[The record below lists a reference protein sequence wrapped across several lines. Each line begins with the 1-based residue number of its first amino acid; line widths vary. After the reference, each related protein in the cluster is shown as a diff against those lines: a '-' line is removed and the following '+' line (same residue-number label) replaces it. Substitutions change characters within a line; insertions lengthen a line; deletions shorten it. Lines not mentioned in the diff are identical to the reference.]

1 MNDVS
6 RIVVAGHVDH
16 GKSTLI
22 GRLMLDLGLLH
33 QSKIDEVI
41 ASSARRGTATEWSYV
56 LDSLQEE
63 RDQAI
68 TIDTTRLWFMH
79 RGRRYTIIDAPGHR
93 QFLANMLSGAS
104 EADAAVLVVDAA
116 AGIGEQT
123 LRHAYLLAFLG
134 IKHVIVALN
143 KVDLLA
149 DVEARYAELSRELR
163 AALHRTPP
171 AAIVPVS
178 ASLGT
183 NVVARADGMPWYSG
197 PTIAGAIEAI
207 RRVPAPL
214 ERAFRLDVQ
223 DVYRRD
229 GERVLVGTVASG
241 AIEAGAEAVLLP
253 AGVRV
258 RAQRLVRWPGGDA
271 TAAFAGESV
280 GIVLDGDRFAGRGDT
295 LAAWTLPPRTAERV
309 ALETFW
315 LDAQPPAPGERLRLK
330 RGTQAV
336 PVVVDGTPSVYD
348 IEAARDIGEFDAHG
362 ANQHGGAQHNIVR
375 HGGAQHNIVRLAVR
389 AATPVVFDR
398 RANDP
403 HGSRMVLLRGDRVV
417 AIGFTTDA
425 LAAPS
430 SAAAQ
435 AGRHG
440 LAEGAHRSDPL
451 APTEGE
457 ERAGPVALR
466 EREER
471 AGHHA
476 AIVWLTGLSGAG
488 KSTLARAVERRLFA
502 RGASVAVI
510 DGDGLRGTLNAD
522 LGFSDADRRESV
534 RRAAA
539 VAGALADAGQIVLVA
554 LIAPFAADRAAARE
568 NARHPFYEVHVDA
581 PLVTCERRDP
591 KGLYRR
597 ARSGELPGFTGI
609 DSPYEPPAAPDLVL
623 DTASLSLDH
632 AVDALTEFVAES
644 THLQP
649 TPAEHE
655 PARA

>member
-1 MNDVS
+1 VDDVS

-41 ASSARRGTATEWSYV
+41 ASSARRGTRTEWSYV

-68 TIDTTRLWFMH
+68 TIDTTRLWFTH
-79 RGRRYTIIDAPGHR
+79 RERRYTIIDAPGHR

-134 IKHVIVALN
+134 IRHVIVALN
-143 KVDLLA
+143 KIDLLD
-149 DVEARYAELSRELR
+149 DVERRYAELTRELR
-163 AALHRTPP
+163 TALHRTPP
-171 AAIVPVS
+171 AAIVPIS
-178 ASLGT
+178 ASLGL
-183 NVVARADGMPWYSG
+183 NVVARADSTPWYDG
-197 PTIAGAIEAI
+197 PTVAEAIEAI

-241 AIEAGAEAVLLP
+241 ALEAGADVVLLP

-258 RAQRLVRWPGGDA
+258 RAERLVRWPDGETRIA
-271 TAAFAGESV
+271 RAGESV
-280 GIVLDGDRFAGRGDT
+280 GVVLDGDRFAGRGDT
-295 LAAWTLPPRTAERV
+295 LAAWSIPPRTAQRV

-315 LDAQPPAPGERLRLK
+315 LDLRPPVPGERLRLK

-336 PVVVDGTPSVYD
+336 PVVVDGAPSVYD
-348 IEAARDIGEFDAHG
+348 IEAARDADERGE
-362 ANQHGGAQHNIVR
+362 
-375 HGGAQHNIVRLAVR
+375 AQHNIVRLAVR
-389 AATPVVFDR
+389 AATPIVFDR
-398 RANDP
+398 RADDP
-403 HGSRMVLLRGDRVV
+403 HGARTVLLRGDRVI

-425 LAAPS
+425 LAAAPALG
-430 SAAAQ
+430 AAA
-435 AGRHG
+435 H
-440 LAEGAHRSDPL
+440 
-451 APTEGE
+451 
-457 ERAGPVALR
+457 AGPVSLAQR
-466 EREER
+466 EHR
-471 AGHHA
+471 AGHRA

-488 KSTLARAVERRLFA
+488 KSTIARAVERRSFEH
-502 RGASVAVI
+502 GASIAVI
-510 DGDGLRGTLNAD
+510 DGDGLRSTLNAD
-522 LGFSDADRRESV
+522 LGFTDADRRESV

-539 VAGALADAGQIVLVA
+539 VAGALADTGQIVLVA
-554 LIAPFAADRAAARE
+554 LIAPFAADRAAARAG
-568 NARHPFYEVHVDA
+568 ARHAFYEVHVDA
-581 PLVTCERRDP
+581 PLATCEHRDP

-597 ARSGELPGFTGI
+597 ARSGELPAFTGI
-609 DSPYEPPAAPDLVL
+609 DSPYEPPDAPDLVL
-623 DTASLSLDH
+623 DTANLTVDH
-632 AVDALTEFVAES
+632 AADALAAFVEER
-644 THLQP
+644 TRLHP
-649 TPAEHE
+649 EE
-655 PARA
+655 VERERAVA

>member
-41 ASSARRGTATEWSYV
+41 ASSARRGTAPEWSYV

-68 TIDTTRLWFMH
+68 TIDTTRLWFTH
-79 RGRRYTIIDAPGHR
+79 RERRYNIIDAPGHR

-134 IKHVIVALN
+134 IGHVIVALN
-143 KVDLLA
+143 KIDLLDDA
-149 DVEARYAELSRELR
+149 QLRYAELARELR
-163 AALHRTPP
+163 TALHRTPP

-178 ASLGT
+178 ASLGL
-183 NVVARADGMPWYSG
+183 NVVTRAESTAWYAG
-197 PTIAGAIEAI
+197 PTIADAIEAI

-241 AIEAGAEAVLLP
+241 AIEAGADVVLLP

-258 RAQRLVRWPGGDA
+258 RAERLVRWPGGDTPVA
-271 TAAFAGESV
+271 WAGESV

-295 LAAWTLPPRTAERV
+295 LAAWTVPPRTAERV
-309 ALETFW
+309 ALEAFW

-336 PVVVDGTPSVYD
+336 PVVIDGAPAIYD
-348 IEAARDIGEFDAHG
+348 IESARDVG
-362 ANQHGGAQHNIVR
+362 AD
-375 HGGAQHNIVRLAVR
+375 GGAQHNIVRLAVR
-389 AATPVVFDR
+389 AAAPVVFDR
-398 RANDP
+398 RADDP

-425 LAAPS
+425 LAAPTA
-430 SAAAQ
+430 SAP
-435 AGRHG
+435 
-440 LAEGAHRSDPL
+440 AH
-451 APTEGE
+451 T
-457 ERAGPVALR
+457 GPVALA

-471 AGHHA
+471 AGHRA
-476 AIVWLTGLSGAG
+476 AIVWLTGLS
-488 KSTLARAVERRLFA
+488 
-502 RGASVAVI
+502 
-510 DGDGLRGTLNAD
+510 
-522 LGFSDADRRESV
+522 
-534 RRAAA
+534 
-539 VAGALADAGQIVLVA
+539 
-554 LIAPFAADRAAARE
+554 
-568 NARHPFYEVHVDA
+568 
-581 PLVTCERRDP
+581 
-591 KGLYRR
+591 
-597 ARSGELPGFTGI
+597 
-609 DSPYEPPAAPDLVL
+609 
-623 DTASLSLDH
+623 
-632 AVDALTEFVAES
+632 
-644 THLQP
+644 
-649 TPAEHE
+649 
-655 PARA
+655 

>member
-41 ASSARRGTATEWSYV
+41 ASSARRGGPTEWSYV

-68 TIDTTRLWFMH
+68 TIDTTRLWFTH
-79 RGRRYTIIDAPGHR
+79 RERRYNIIDAPGHR

-104 EADAAVLVVDAA
+104 EADAAILVVDAA

-134 IKHVIVALN
+134 IGHVIVALN
-143 KVDLLA
+143 KTDLLD
-149 DVEARYAELSRELR
+149 DVERRYAELARELR

-178 ASLGT
+178 ASLGH
-183 NVVARADGMPWYSG
+183 NVVTRAETMPWYAG
-197 PTIAGAIEAI
+197 PTIADAIEAI

-241 AIEAGAEAVLLP
+241 AIEAGADVVLLP

-258 RAQRLVRWPGGDA
+258 RAERLVRWPDGE
-271 TAAFAGESV
+271 TPAAWAGESV

-295 LAAWTLPPRTAERV
+295 LAAWTVPPRTAERV
-309 ALETFW
+309 VLETFW

-336 PVVVDGTPSVYD
+336 PVVVDGAPSVYD
-348 IEAARDIGEFDAHG
+348 IEAAREAALDAGDHG
-362 ANQHGGAQHNIVR
+362 GGAQY
-375 HGGAQHNIVRLAVR
+375 NIVRLAVR
-389 AATPVVFDR
+389 AAAPVVFDR
-398 RANDP
+398 RADDP

-425 LAAPS
+425 LAS
-430 SAAAQ
+430 SAISATAQ
-435 AGRHG
+435 
-440 LAEGAHRSDPL
+440 
-451 APTEGE
+451 
-457 ERAGPVALR
+457 AGPVALA
-466 EREER
+466 EREQR
-471 AGHHA
+471 AGHRA

-488 KSTLARAVERRLFA
+488 KSTIARAVERRLFA
-502 RGASVAVI
+502 RGVSVAVV

-522 LGFSDADRRESV
+522 LGFADADRRESV

-539 VAGALADAGQIVLVA
+539 AAGAIAETGQIVLVA
-554 LIAPFAADRAAARE
+554 LIAPFAADRAAARAS
-568 NARHPFYEVHVDA
+568 ARHPFYEVHVDA
-581 PLVTCERRDP
+581 PLDTCERRDP

-597 ARSGELPGFTGI
+597 ARSGELPAFTGI
-609 DSPYEPPAAPDLVL
+609 DSPYEPPDAPDLVL
-623 DTASLSLDH
+623 DTANITLDH
-632 AVDALTEFVAES
+632 AVDALTAFVDERTRFTAE
-644 THLQP
+644 
-649 TPAEHE
+649 AVARE

>member
-41 ASSARRGTATEWSYV
+41 ASSARRGTAPEWSYV

-68 TIDTTRLWFMH
+68 TIDTTRLWFTH
-79 RGRRYTIIDAPGHR
+79 RERRYTIIDAPGHR

-104 EADAAVLVVDAA
+104 EADAAILVVDAV
-116 AGIGEQT
+116 AGISEQT

-134 IKHVIVALN
+134 IGHVIVALN
-143 KVDLLA
+143 KIDLLA
-149 DVEARYAELSRELR
+149 DAQRRYDELARELR

-171 AAIVPVS
+171 AAIVPIS

-183 NVVARADGMPWYSG
+183 NVVTRSVTTPWYGG
-197 PTIAGAIEAI
+197 PAIADAIDAI

-229 GERVLVGTVASG
+229 GERVVVGTIASG
-241 AIEAGAEAVLLP
+241 AIEAGAQAVLLP

-258 RAQRLVRWPGGDA
+258 RAEKIVRWPEGEAG
-271 TAAFAGESV
+271 AAWAGESV
-280 GIVLDGDRFAGRGDT
+280 GIVLDGDRFVGRGDT
-295 LAAWTLPPRTAERV
+295 LAAWTMPPRTAERI

-315 LDAQPPAPGERLRLK
+315 LDAGAPAHGEHLRLK

-336 PVVVDGTPSVYD
+336 SVVVEGPPAVYD
-348 IEAARDIGEFDAHG
+348 IDAAREAGEHG
-362 ANQHGGAQHNIVR
+362 A
-375 HGGAQHNIVRLAVR
+375 AQHNIVRLAVR
-389 AATPVVFDR
+389 ASSPVVFDR
-398 RANDP
+398 RADDP

-417 AIGFTTDA
+417 AIGFTIDA
-425 LAAPS
+425 LAAP
-430 SAAAQ
+430 AA
-435 AGRHG
+435 H
-440 LAEGAHRSDPL
+440 
-451 APTEGE
+451 T
-457 ERAGPVALR
+457 AGPVTLD

-471 AGHHA
+471 AGHRA
-476 AIVWLTGLSGAG
+476 AVVWLTGLSGAG
-488 KSTLARAVERRLFA
+488 KSTLARAVERRLFE
-502 RGASVAVI
+502 RGVPIAVV
-510 DGDGLRGTLNAD
+510 DGDALRGTLNAD
-522 LGFSDADRRESV
+522 LGFSDADRGESV

-539 VAGALADAGQIVLVA
+539 VAGALAETGQIVLVA
-554 LIAPFAADRAAARE
+554 HIAPFAAARAAAR
-568 NARHPFYEVHVDA
+568 ASSRRPFYEVHVAA
-581 PLVTCERRDP
+581 PLAACERRDP

-597 ARSGELPGFTGI
+597 ARSGELPAFTGI
-609 DSPYEPPAAPDLVL
+609 DSPYETPAAPDLVL
-623 DTASLSLDH
+623 DTVELRLDE
-632 AVDALTEFVAES
+632 AVDALAAFVEERTRLVPDA
-644 THLQP
+644 
-649 TPAEHE
+649 
-655 PARA
+655 PARELARA